1 MWVVAGSPGMTGA
14 AHLTTRA
21 AQRGGAGYVR
31 LSTPGVD
38 DDPGRPT
45 EAVGVPLPEVGWA
58 DEVLEGAE
66 RFRSLAVGPGL
77 GHATR
82 DRRRGP
88 PAPPRR
94 ARRGGGR
101 RRRASPR
108 SAASPPTSCPGAST
122 PPSST
127 PHDGELARLG
137 ADADDP
143 DRIGVTR
150 ALAARLGAVV
160 LRKGSTTVVAA
171 PDGATLLST
180 SGDARLATA
189 GTGDVLTGLLAALRR
204 PGRARRSR
212 RRPPAAHLHGRA
224 GALALPRGLVAGDVV
239 DRLPAALAELPED

>member
-1 MWVVAGSPGMTGA
+1 M
-14 AHLTTRA
+14 
-21 AQRGGAGYVR
+21 
-31 LSTPGVD
+31 
-38 DDPGRPT
+38 
-45 EAVGVPLPEVGWA
+45 GWA
-58 DEVLEGAE
+58 DTVLEGAE

-77 GHATR
+77 GTRPETAAEVRRVLHEVPVAAWSDGDALTALGRIAADVLSGREHATVL
-82 DRRRGP
+82 
-88 PAPPRR
+88 
-94 ARRGGGR
+94 
-101 RRRASPR
+101 
-108 SAASPPTSCPGAST
+108 
-122 PPSST
+122 T

-150 ALAARLGAVV
+150 ALAERLGAIV

-189 GTGDVLTGLLAALRR
+189 GTGDVLTGLLAALVAQGV
-204 PGRARRSR
+204 PALEAAAA
-212 RRPPAAHLHGRA
+212 AAHLHGRA